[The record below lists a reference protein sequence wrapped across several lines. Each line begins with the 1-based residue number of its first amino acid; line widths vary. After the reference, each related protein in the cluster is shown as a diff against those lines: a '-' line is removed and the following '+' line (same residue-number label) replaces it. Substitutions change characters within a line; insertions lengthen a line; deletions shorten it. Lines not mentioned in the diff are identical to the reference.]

1 MVISVMEKKKA
12 GKGDWECSVG
22 GGKVSCS
29 GQSRPVWRSGHWR
42 QTPRR

>member
-22 GGKVSCS
+22 VGKVSCS